1 MAGENFTMF
10 HATVESDLCNYIWV
24 ANNWHHG
31 NCVVRESGE
40 IWKALW
46 EGS

>member
-1 MAGENFTMF
+1 MADENFTMF
-10 HATVESDLCNYIWV
+10 HATVESDLCNYIW
-24 ANNWHHG
+24 AATIGLHW
-31 NCVVRESGE
+31 NCVVRESKE